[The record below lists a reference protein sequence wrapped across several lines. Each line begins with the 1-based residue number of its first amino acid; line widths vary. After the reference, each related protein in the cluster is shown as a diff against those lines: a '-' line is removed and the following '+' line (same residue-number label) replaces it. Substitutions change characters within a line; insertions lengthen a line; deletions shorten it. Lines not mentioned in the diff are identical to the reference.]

1 MSSKRAREGYL
12 CVDHRWS
19 PGLTDDVAAAHDMLG
34 FNRALYESA
43 VARCNHCEAQVV
55 LNPKRTRERGY
66 CRRCDSYLCDACE
79 LERTRTL
86 VCVPFEKKV
95 EQMLK
100 AAVQQAPEASVIL
113 LPD

>member
-1 MSSKRAREGYL
+1 MTSKRAREGYI

-19 PGLTDDVAAAHDMLG
+19 PGLPDDVAASVDMLG
-34 FNRALYESA
+34 YNRDLYESA

-55 LNPKRTRERGY
+55 LNPKRSRERGY

-79 LERTRTL
+79 FERTRTL
-86 VCVPFEKKV
+86 QCVPFEKKV
-95 EQMLK
+95 EEMLK
-100 AAVQQAPEASVIL
+100 AAVQQAPEAPKIL